1 MRLEGKIALIT
12 GGNRGIGEAMVRLF
26 SAEGAKVV
34 LTGRRA
40 EIGDGVA
47 AQLRAQGRDV
57 TFVRGD
63 VSEEGSVA
71 DLVAGVLDRH
81 GRLDVV
87 VNNAGIAP
95 ASPVETMDVAVW
107 DDLMAVNV
115 RGMFLTCKHAIPAL
129 RETKGC
135 IINLGSTF
143 GVVGAAGSAAYAVTK
158 AAAINFSKSLAVE
171 LAPDGIRVNA
181 ICPGGTDTEFLHEWF
196 DSTGDARGTEQWLT
210 GQHPLGR
217 LGTPDEQAR
226 AALFLASEDASFV
239 TGHALLVDGGYT
251 AQ

>member
-40 EIGDGVA
+40 ETEEGVA
-47 AQLRAQGRDV
+47 AQLRALGRDV
-57 TFVRGD
+57 TFLRGD
-63 VSEEGSVA
+63 VREEASVA
-71 DLVAGVLDRH
+71 ELIAAVLDRH

-95 ASPVETMDVAVW
+95 ASPVEAMDVALW

-115 RGMFLTCKHAIPAL
+115 RGMFLTSKHAIPAL

-158 AAAINFSKSLAVE
+158 AAAINFSKSLALE

-196 DSTGDARGTEQWLT
+196 ESTGDARGTEQWLIDH
-210 GQHPLGR
+210 HPLGR
-217 LGTPDEQAR
+217 LGTPAEQAR
-226 AALFLASEDASFV
+226 AALFLASDEASFI